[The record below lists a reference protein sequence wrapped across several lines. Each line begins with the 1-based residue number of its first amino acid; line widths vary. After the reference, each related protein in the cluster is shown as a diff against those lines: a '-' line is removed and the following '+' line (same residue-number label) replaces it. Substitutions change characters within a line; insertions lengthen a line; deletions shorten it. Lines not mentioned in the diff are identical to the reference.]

1 MAFYVSSFVA
11 GILSFLSPCILPLVP
26 GYVSFVTGIS
36 LEEFQQ
42 REHVS
47 PAVIMPGVI
56 AFVLGFSAI
65 FIGLGA
71 TASAIGTTLNNI
83 FSQLKIAGGVI
94 IILFGLHL
102 TGVLRFTPF
111 YRTHQIK
118 FGKVLGTKRLEH
130 PVDEKRSVSKAFLSA
145 SLRAAGSF
153 LTGMGFGLGWTP
165 CVGPVLGSILVLAA
179 NQETVGAGAL
189 LLTSYSLGIA
199 LPFIAISIALSAFLL
214 HFRKIRKYIKYVELI
229 AGVLLIAMGIW
240 LIFGR

>member
-1 MAFYVSSFVA
+1 MASHISSFIA
-11 GILSFLSPCILPLVP
+11 GLLSFLSPCILPLVP

-36 LEEFQQ
+36 LEEFQR
-42 REHVS
+42 REHVN

-71 TASAIGTTLNNI
+71 TASAIGTALNNV
-83 FSQLKIAGGVI
+83 FGQLKIVGGVI

-102 TGVLRFTPF
+102 TGILRFTPF

-118 FGKVLGTKRLEH
+118 FGKAIGL
-130 PVDEKRSVSKAFLSA
+130 P
-145 SLRAAGSF
+145 GSF

-199 LPFIAISIALSAFLL
+199 LPFIAISIALSVFLL
-214 HFRKIRKYIKYVELI
+214 HFRKIRKYIRYVELI